1 MPKTSNLHSYSDREA
16 FDRLILLIATFI
28 HHPGIGCPDH
38 IANNSQSAHESL
50 EAVKE
55 KVDEL
60 AKQSNIPLTK
70 YSIPTLRKDLV
81 TLRKYGILEKRIYRW
96 GYFLGTGVMSFKDLQ
111 VALNALD
118 SMAKY
123 QRSHQAI
130 RIYQELEK
138 KLRGKQIL
146 ESTDYLYPVRSQ
158 IDRAII
164 YTDLDEMLDI
174 KKNRHNLYN
183 CLDQVETAIAIGQ
196 AITIYRYT
204 DPYSHK
210 TGYLQV
216 FPLQLI
222 YHDVA
227 WYLLYEYVDNG
238 HLEIERIDRF
248 TDHIQSVNQPRG
260 TELQKSSLT
269 VAMNLFK
276 KGWGLFLGEPSDQ
289 VQEIAGTLEYIQ
301 VKVRFFAPVVSFIEE
316 GEKRHISQSIDKRGK
331 PDYIDYSISL
341 PPRSLNEFCRWVNQ
355 FVHNAQVLEPSH
367 LVERYQSIVQQ
378 LSDLYRIKNNVYE
391 IN

>member
-1 MPKTSNLHSYSDREA
+1 MPKTSDLHPYSDRQA

-28 HHPGIGCPDH
+28 HHPGIGSPDR
-38 IANNSQSAHESL
+38 IGNKSQSAHESL

-55 KVDEL
+55 KVYEI
-60 AKQSNIPLTK
+60 AQQYNIPLTK

-81 TLRKYGILEKRIYRW
+81 TLRKYGILAQRIYRW

-111 VALNALD
+111 VALNALA
-118 SMAKY
+118 SMSKY
-123 QRSHQAI
+123 QRSPQAI

-138 KLRGKQIL
+138 KLRGKQEL

-183 CLDQVETAIAIGQ
+183 CLDQVEEAIAIGQ

-204 DPYSHK
+204 DPYSQK
-210 TGYLQV
+210 IGYLQV

-222 YHDVA
+222 YHDIA

-248 TDHIQSVNQPRG
+248 TDQIQFVNQPRG
-260 TELQKSSLT
+260 TDLQKSSLAM
-269 VAMNLFK
+269 AMNLFK
-276 KGWGLFLGEPSDQ
+276 KGWGLFLGETSDQ
-289 VQEIAGTLEYIQ
+289 IMEIAGTLEYIQ
-301 VKVRFFAPVVSFIEE
+301 IKVRFFAPVITFIEE
-316 GEKRHISQSIDKRGK
+316 GEKRHISQSLDRHGK
-331 PDYIDYSISL
+331 PNYIDYSISL

-355 FVHNAQVLEPSH
+355 FMNQAQILSPSS
-367 LVERYQSIVQQ
+367 LVDRFRFNVQQ
-378 LSDLYRIKNNVYE
+378 LANLYTPNN
-391 IN
+391 